1 MEIFGYRKLVAYQKA
16 KEVVKR
22 TYKLLK
28 KFPAEERYAMC
39 DQLRRASLSITS
51 NIAEGV
57 NRFSVKDK
65 AHFIEIAY
73 GSLMEVSSQF
83 EIAEDLEYI
92 SSEDRL
98 SMDFLIEEDARL
110 LSGLL
115 NSYKPADS
123 KQWTN
128 YSKPTTDTNRRPSER
143 RAELVRAMLSE
154 KEEDEV
160 KL

>member
-1 MEIFGYRKLVAYQKA
+1 MEVFGYRKLIAYQKA
-16 KEVVKR
+16 KEVVKK

-28 KFPAEERYAMC
+28 KFPPEERYAMC
-39 DQLRRASLSITS
+39 DQLRRASISVTS

-83 EIAEDLEYI
+83 EVAEELSYI
-92 SSEDRL
+92 TTADRQN
-98 SMDFLIEEDARL
+98 MDVLIEEDARL

-115 NSYKPADS
+115 NSYKPSDS
-123 KQWTN
+123 N
-128 YSKPTTDTNRRPSER
+128 S
-143 RAELVRAMLSE
+143 
-154 KEEDEV
+154 
-160 KL
+160 

>member
-28 KFPAEERYAMC
+28 KFPAEERYALC

-57 NRFSVKDK
+57 SRFSVKDK
-65 AHFIEIAY
+65 AHFIEMAY

-92 SSEDRL
+92 TVEERT
-98 SMDFLIEEDARL
+98 SMDQLIEEDARL

-115 NSYKPADS
+115 NSYKPS
-123 KQWTN
+123 N
-128 YSKPTTDTNRRPSER
+128 
-143 RAELVRAMLSE
+143 
-154 KEEDEV
+154 
-160 KL
+160 

>member
-1 MEIFGYRKLVAYQKA
+1 MANEVFGYRKLIAYQKG

-22 TYKLLK
+22 TYQLLK

-39 DQLRRASLSITS
+39 DQLRRASVSISS
-51 NIAEGV
+51 NIAEGI

-65 AHFIEIAY
+65 AHFVEMAY

-83 EIAEDLEYI
+83 EIAEELGYI

-98 SMDFLIEEDARL
+98 SMDMHIEEEARL

-115 NSYKPADS
+115 NSYKPSTDS
-123 KQWTN
+123 KH
-128 YSKPTTDTNRRPSER
+128 
-143 RAELVRAMLSE
+143 
-154 KEEDEV
+154 
-160 KL
+160 

>member
-16 KEVVKR
+16 KEIVKK

-83 EIAEDLEYI
+83 EIAEELEYI

-98 SMDFLIEEDARL
+98 SMDMLIEEDARL

-115 NSYKPADS
+115 NSYKPS
-123 KQWTN
+123 N
-128 YSKPTTDTNRRPSER
+128 
-143 RAELVRAMLSE
+143 
-154 KEEDEV
+154 
-160 KL
+160 

>member
-28 KFPAEERYAMC
+28 KFPTEERYAMC

-57 NRFSVKDK
+57 NRFSVKEK

-83 EIAEDLEYI
+83 EIAEELEYI

-98 SMDFLIEEDARL
+98 SMDMLIEEDARL

-115 NSYKPADS
+115 NSYKPS
-123 KQWTN
+123 
-128 YSKPTTDTNRRPSER
+128 SE
-143 RAELVRAMLSE
+143 S
-154 KEEDEV
+154 
-160 KL
+160 